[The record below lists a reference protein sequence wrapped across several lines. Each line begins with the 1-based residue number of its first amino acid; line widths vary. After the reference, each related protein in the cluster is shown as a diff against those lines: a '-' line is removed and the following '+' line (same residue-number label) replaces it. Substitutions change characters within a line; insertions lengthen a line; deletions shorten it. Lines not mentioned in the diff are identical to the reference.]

1 MNIAKLDAA
10 EIAYFDGG
18 EGDVILLIHGFASN
32 AHTNWINVGWT
43 QFLIDNGYRVIAI
56 DNRGHGNSEKF
67 YNQDDYLLEKMADDA
82 AALLNYLKIP
92 QAHVMGYSMGARVSA
107 TLASRH
113 PEMVNKLILA
123 GNGYNMIEGGFDSS
137 EIYDGLMA
145 ETDEAVTTK
154 IGTEFRYFAKATQS
168 DLKALAACIMGG
180 RSYIKKALFENLK
193 PETMVIVGTQ
203 DTVAVNGEK
212 LATIIPNG
220 HYVPIPKRNYM
231 NAVGDKVYKQEVL
244 DFLTQ

>member
-1 MNIAKLDAA
+1 MNIAKLDTT
-10 EIAYFDGG
+10 EIAYFDEG

-43 QFLIDNGYRVIAI
+43 QFLLDNGYRVIAI
-56 DNRGHGNSEKF
+56 DNRGHGESQKF

-82 AALLNYLKIP
+82 SALLSHLEVGD
-92 QAHVMGYSMGARVSA
+92 AHVMGYSMGARISA

-123 GNGYNMIEGGFDSS
+123 GNGYNMIEGGFDST

-145 ETDEAVTTK
+145 DTDDSVTTK
-154 IGTEFRYFAKATQS
+154 IGTEFRYFAKATKS

-180 RSYIKKALFENLK
+180 RSYISKALFENLK
-193 PETMVIVGTQ
+193 PETMVIVGTE
-203 DTVAVNGEK
+203 DTVAINGKK
-212 LATIIPNG
+212 LASIIPNG
-220 HYVPIPKRNYM
+220 QYVPIPKRNHM

-244 DFLTQ
+244 DFLT

>member
-1 MNIAKLDAA
+1 MNIAKLDTA
-10 EIAYFDGG
+10 EIAYWDEG
-18 EGDVILLIHGFASN
+18 EGDEILLIHGFASN

-43 QFLIDNGYRVIAI
+43 QFLLDNGYRVIAI
-56 DNRGHGNSEKF
+56 DNRGHGESQKF

-82 AALLNYLKIP
+82 AALLSHLEVSD
-92 QAHVMGYSMGARVSA
+92 AHVMGYSMGARISS

-113 PEMVNKLILA
+113 SEMVNKLILA

-137 EIYDGLMA
+137 EIYDALMA
-145 ETDEAVTTK
+145 DTDEAVTTK
-154 IGTEFRYFAKATQS
+154 IGTEFRYFAKATKS

-180 RSYIKKALFENLK
+180 RSYIQKELFENLK
-193 PETMVIVGTQ
+193 PETMVIVGTE

-212 LATIIPNG
+212 LASIIPNG
-220 HYVPIPKRNYM
+220 QYVPIPKRNHM

-244 DFLTQ
+244 DFLT

>member
-10 EIAYFDGG
+10 EIAYLDEG

-32 AHTNWINVGWT
+32 AHTNWVNVGWN
-43 QFLIDNGYRVIAI
+43 QMLVESGYRVIAV
-56 DNRGHGNSEKF
+56 DNRGHGESQKF
-67 YNQDDYLLEKMADDA
+67 HNQDDYLLEKMADDA
-82 AALLNYLKIP
+82 AALLNHLAISNT
-92 QAHVMGYSMGARVSA
+92 HVMGYSMGARISA
-107 TLASRH
+107 TLASRN

-123 GNGYNMIEGGFDSS
+123 GNGYNMIEGGFNSS

-154 IGTEFRYFAKATQS
+154 IGTEFRYFAKATKS

-180 RSYIKKALFENLK
+180 RSYISKALFENLK
-193 PETMVIVGTQ
+193 PETMVIVGTE
-203 DTVAVNGEK
+203 DTVASNGEK
-212 LATIIPNG
+212 LASIIPNG
-220 HYVPIPKRNYM
+220 HFKSIPKRNHM

-244 DFLTQ
+244 DFLT

>member
-1 MNIAKLDAA
+1 MNIAKLDTA
-10 EIAYFDGG
+10 EIAYWDEG

-43 QFLIDNGYRVIAI
+43 QFLLDNGYRVIAI
-56 DNRGHGNSEKF
+56 DNRGHGESQKF

-82 AALLNYLKIP
+82 AALLSHLEVSD
-92 QAHVMGYSMGARVSA
+92 AHVMGYSMGARISA
-107 TLASRH
+107 TLVSRH
-113 PEMVNKLILA
+113 SEMVNKLILA

-137 EIYDGLMA
+137 EIYDALMA
-145 ETDEAVTTK
+145 DTDEAVTTK
-154 IGTEFRYFAKATQS
+154 IGTEFRYFAKATKS

-180 RSYIKKALFENLK
+180 RSYIQKELFENLK
-193 PETMVIVGTQ
+193 PETMVIVGTE

-212 LATIIPNG
+212 LASIIPNG
-220 HYVPIPKRNYM
+220 QYVPIPKRNHM

-244 DFLTQ
+244 DFLT